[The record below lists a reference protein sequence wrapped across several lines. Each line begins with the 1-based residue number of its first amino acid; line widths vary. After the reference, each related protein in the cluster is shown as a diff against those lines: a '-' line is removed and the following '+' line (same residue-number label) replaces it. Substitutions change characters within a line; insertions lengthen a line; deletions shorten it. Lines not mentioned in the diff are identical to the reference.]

1 MADVFMERR
10 FDPPMTLT
18 GLKEQFTSAINCF
31 EIHRIGWQVSLL
43 SADGQRSVCQF
54 SCPDEESLRIAV
66 RQADAKADSIWAG
79 TVHLAP
85 DVGPAEQQA
94 ANVVVTRRFEE
105 PVTLESVQAI
115 EDAGAWCLNAHN
127 VKFMR
132 TFFSRDR
139 TRMICLYCAPDAESV
154 RLAQR
159 QAGMP
164 VELVWSF
171 NRLGPDTGIVA
182 SA

>member
-10 FDPPMTLT
+10 FDPPTTLT
-18 GLKEQFTSAINCF
+18 ALMEEFASAVNCF
-31 EIHRIGWQVSLL
+31 AMHRIGWQVSLL
-43 SADGQRSVCQF
+43 STDGQRSVCQF
-54 SCPDEESLRIAV
+54 RCPDEESLRIAV
-66 RQADAKADSIWAG
+66 RQAGAKADSIWSG
-79 TVHLAP
+79 TVHVAP
-85 DVGPAEQQA
+85 NVVPAEQQA

-115 EDAGAWCLNAHN
+115 EDAGAWCLDAHN
-127 VKFMR
+127 VRFMR

-139 TRMICLYCAPDAESV
+139 KRMICLYCAPDAESV

-164 VELVWSF
+164 VDLVWSF
-171 NRLGPDTGIVA
+171 NRLGPETRMTA

>member
-10 FDPPMTLT
+10 FDPPVTLT
-18 GLKEQFTSAINCF
+18 GLKEQFTSATNCL
-31 EIHRIGWQVSLL
+31 EMHRIGWQVSLL
-43 SADGQRSVCQF
+43 STDGQCSVCRF

-66 RQADAKADSIWAG
+66 RQAGAKADSIWSG
-79 TVHLAP
+79 TIHLAP
-85 DVGPAEQQA
+85 DVVPAEQHA
-94 ANVVVTRRFEE
+94 ANVVVTRRFEA

-115 EDAGAWCLNAHN
+115 EDAGAWCLDAHN
-127 VKFMR
+127 VKFMC

-139 TRMICLYCAPDAESV
+139 KRMICLYCAPDAESV

-164 VELVWSF
+164 VDRVWSF
-171 NRLGPDTGIVA
+171 NRLGPESGMAA
-182 SA
+182 SE

>member
-1 MADVFMERR
+1 MADVFMERC
-10 FDPPMTLT
+10 FDPPVTLT
-18 GLKEQFTSAINCF
+18 GLMEQFTSAINCF
-31 EIHRIGWQVSLL
+31 EIHRIGWQMSLL
-43 SADGQRSVCQF
+43 STDGQRSVCRF

-66 RQADAKADSIWAG
+66 RQAGAKADSIWSG

-85 DVGPAEQQA
+85 NVPPVVQQTE
-94 ANVVVTRRFEE
+94 NIIVTRRFEE

-115 EDAGAWCLNAHN
+115 EDAGAWCLDAHR

-139 TRMICLYCAPDAESV
+139 KRMICLYRAPDAESV

-164 VELVWSF
+164 VDQVWSF
-171 NRLGPDTGIVA
+171 NQVRPDTGIAA
-182 SA
+182 SK